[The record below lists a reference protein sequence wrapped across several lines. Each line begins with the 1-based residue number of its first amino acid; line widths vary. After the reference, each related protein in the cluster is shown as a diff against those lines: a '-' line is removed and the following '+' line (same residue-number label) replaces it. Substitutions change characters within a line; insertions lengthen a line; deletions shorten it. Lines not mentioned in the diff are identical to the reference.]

1 MGALSHDQRACLA
14 VKRGIIALQV
24 LEIPLGSIFYVM
36 SANYST
42 VICPNAL
49 LYRGRSCRMQL
60 QLGCLPPNVAREPN
74 VQIGS
79 SKQLILSSYG
89 YDFRTPIP

>member
-24 LEIPLGSIFYVM
+24 LEIPLGSTFYIM
-36 SANYST
+36 SANHSPVST

-60 QLGCLPPNVAREPN
+60 QLGCLPPNMAREPN
-74 VQIGS
+74 VQI
-79 SKQLILSSYG
+79 
-89 YDFRTPIP
+89 